1 VRIDS
6 PSNPRIRAAIEL
18 RQRRERERTGL
29 TLVEGVRES
38 ARAIEGGVEVRT
50 AFICDERLSGD
61 QAATVRAALRAAE
74 QAALRAAEQAAR
86 GWATH
91 GPEIVDV
98 GPRAFERLAFGDRAE
113 GIVLVVQSPAAS
125 LEALHLPSEA
135 LVVVT
140 EDVEKPGNLGAIIR
154 SADGAGASA
163 VVAVGGTDLYNPN
176 VVRASVGTAFRVPL
190 AAAPGVQV
198 RRWLADA
205 GLRTVVS
212 RVDADALYADADLRG
227 PLAIVLGSEAEGL
240 SELWRGEDV
249 EAVRLPMLGAADSLN
264 VSATAAILL
273 YEAWRQRRPPAIV
286 PAGSGARPDPAR
298 PARRRAESA

>member
-74 QAALRAAEQAAR
+74 QAALR
-86 GWATH
+86 WATH
-91 GPEIVDV
+91 GPEIVEV

-125 LEALHLPSEA
+125 LEALHLPSEP